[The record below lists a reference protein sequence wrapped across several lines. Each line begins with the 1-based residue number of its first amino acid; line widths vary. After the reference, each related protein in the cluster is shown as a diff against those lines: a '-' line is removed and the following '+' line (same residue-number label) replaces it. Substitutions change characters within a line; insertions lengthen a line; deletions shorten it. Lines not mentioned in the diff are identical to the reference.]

1 LFGKNT
7 RENRLKNYRELTCD
21 PIYKQPK
28 FSNMKVIET
37 HAILRWLMSRVAT
50 PLKHKA
56 TINENCGGPKANL
69 KNITTTTVQVE
80 TL

>member
-1 LFGKNT
+1 
-7 RENRLKNYRELTCD
+7 
-21 PIYKQPK
+21 
-28 FSNMKVIET
+28 MKVIET